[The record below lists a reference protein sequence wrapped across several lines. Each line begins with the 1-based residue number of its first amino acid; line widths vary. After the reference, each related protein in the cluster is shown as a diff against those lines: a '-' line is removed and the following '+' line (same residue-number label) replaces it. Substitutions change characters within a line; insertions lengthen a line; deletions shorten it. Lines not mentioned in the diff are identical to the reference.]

1 MLSASNN
8 VLGREENFVFLKK
21 SSLPSASSLV
31 LGKAGEAAVFPRQTW
46 QLCRAPRQEALGKGS
61 LPSVALGKG
70 GIQFFCFFAF
80 YHYKHNKSYIYIT

>member
-61 LPSVALGKG
+61 LPSAALGKG
-70 GIQFFCFFAF
+70 GVEGIGKGYPQRCAL
-80 YHYKHNKSYIYIT
+80 